1 MKTLLFIFLITLS
14 FSSCSDTENM
24 VTDNQS
30 DNRNIDFTEIGRI
43 HNEGLDYVFS
53 KLSLPPRTATRA
65 DVGTQLEIDC
75 QRDLLKQVNEL
86 CCEYITK
93 QINESDDAAQN
104 AYLLYGGE
112 KQFKEDTETIKT
124 LNIGR
129 MDVQVNISSIA
140 DSYIDKIGELLNNTS
155 LEVSDLQ
162 LQLSQLESEA
172 QNILTTDIDRNIIL
186 PAIAVAKSSSI
197 YWDENDNKWGNKC
210 GYVNYK
216 LKGLT
221 RSSIWKSDVG
231 GAVGFGL
238 HMCLNGSAAAIAST
252 GPSGWLSLAVILGGA
267 ALESSA
273 IALLCEMKYVDEKPV
288 DRIFIKEIVTPIIF
302 PTK

>member
-140 DSYIDKIGELLNNTS
+140 DSY
-155 LEVSDLQ
+155 
-162 LQLSQLESEA
+162 
-172 QNILTTDIDRNIIL
+172 
-186 PAIAVAKSSSI
+186 
-197 YWDENDNKWGNKC
+197 
-210 GYVNYK
+210 
-216 LKGLT
+216 
-221 RSSIWKSDVG
+221 
-231 GAVGFGL
+231 
-238 HMCLNGSAAAIAST
+238 
-252 GPSGWLSLAVILGGA
+252 
-267 ALESSA
+267 
-273 IALLCEMKYVDEKPV
+273 
-288 DRIFIKEIVTPIIF
+288 
-302 PTK
+302 